1 MISWRKLENNFILE
15 ELLVAVTSK
24 KMNVLP
30 RSATNTHTMLLC
42 LVEKYFASIG
52 CSCSSANKELICVFC
67 SHLKENLNYQVK
79 KVCIELSDKNDLPFQ
94 AIPLK
99 KYLYDIN
106 VDFFLLFTSNM
117 KIIKLWLIIQVKRLF
132 FIRKL
137 LIKKNEF

>member
-1 MISWRKLENNFILE
+1 
-15 ELLVAVTSK
+15 
-24 KMNVLP
+24 MNVLP

-106 VDFFLLFTSNM
+106 VDFFFV
-117 KIIKLWLIIQVKRLF
+117 IYEQHEDYQVMIDHPSYKTF
-132 FIRKL
+132 FYSKVA
-137 LIKKNEF
+137 N